1 VFYGLAPWPDQEQ
14 PAFRSAFPAVLVH
27 RLMLFGNPV
36 LVTHETHTR
45 VRWEWIGVAAAI
57 AFVGQAFQPDAEASV
72 SGWKA

>member
-1 VFYGLAPWPDQEQ
+1 MTQAAFLAALWHQ
-14 PAFRSAFPAVLVH
+14 SV
-27 RLMLFGNPV
+27 LFGNPV